1 MSAVGEVDA
10 SQLAAEKAA
19 LRRQTLT
26 ARRRL
31 APIEL
36 IERAGAL
43 ARHLLNAPE
52 IMRAAAVSAYVSVGS
67 EPGTG
72 PLLDALADRGVRVL
86 LPVLLPDG
94 DLDWAPYEGA
104 DRLAPARLGLLEP
117 TTSRLG
123 PSAVATVDAVLCPA
137 LAVDRQGHR
146 LGRGGGSYDRALARV
161 RTGTWRCAIVY
172 DEEVLPEVPAG
183 LDDQVVHA
191 AAAPGGLH
199 RLR

>member
-1 MSAVGEVDA
+1 MSAVGELDA
-10 SQLAAEKAA
+10 SHVAAEKAA
-19 LRRQTLT
+19 LRGRIRS
-26 ARRRL
+26 ARRRV

-43 ARHLLNAPE
+43 ARHLLSAPE
-52 IMRAAAVSAYVSVGS
+52 VRRAAVVAAYVSVGS

-72 PLLDALADRGVRVL
+72 PLLEALSDRGVRVL
-86 LPVLLPDG
+86 VPVLLPDG
-94 DLDWAPYEGA
+94 DLDWAAYGGA

-123 PSAVATVDAVLCPA
+123 ASAVVTADAVLCPA

-161 RTGTWRCAIVY
+161 PAGTCRCAIVY
-172 DEEVLPEVPAG
+172 DEELLAEVPTA
-183 LDDQVVHA
+183 LDHQAVDA
-191 AAAPGGLH
+191 AATPGGLH
-199 RLR
+199 RLH

>member
-1 MSAVGEVDA
+1 MTAVGEVDA

-52 IMRAAAVSAYVSVGS
+52 VARAAAVAAYVSVGR

-86 LPVLLPDG
+86 LPVLRTDG

-104 DRLAPARLGLLEP
+104 DRLASARLGLLEP

-172 DEEVLPEVPAG
+172 DEEVLAEVPSG
-183 LDDQVVHA
+183 LDDQAVHA
-191 AAAPGGLH
+191 AATPSGLH